1 MDSGQVRDTKCGMKN
16 CDTTP
21 SSRLSSSK
29 AFIPNLLIKLAM
41 NWSGIG
47 EGDGLRCIR
56 MGHME
61 CIKEV
66 FAVLDIAYWFPGGF
80 TDIIS

>member
-1 MDSGQVRDTKCGMKN
+1 MRDTKRGTKN
-16 CDTTP
+16 HDTTP
-21 SSRLSSSK
+21 SSRLSSSE
-29 AFIPNLLIKLAM
+29 AFIPNLSIKLVM
-41 NWSGIG
+41 NWLGVG